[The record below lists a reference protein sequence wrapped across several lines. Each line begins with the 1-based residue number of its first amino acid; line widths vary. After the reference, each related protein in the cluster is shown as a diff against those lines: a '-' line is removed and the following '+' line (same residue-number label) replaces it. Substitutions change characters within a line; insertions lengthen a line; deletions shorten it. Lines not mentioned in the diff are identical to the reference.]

1 MKKKTKF
8 YVGLSL
14 IAIALSLSACG
25 KKEVEEE
32 AGNQPNETMYAIN
45 DSTSFD
51 GLYKKAKD
59 VTPAS
64 TKPGLSDYKS
74 VGVAKTAFENER
86 LYGSESL
93 NVDRTINASD
103 FGANGSDSS
112 SDSLAMKRIIQDCK
126 AHPNEM
132 TKVVFQ
138 KGDYDFVEAGDYEHP
153 NMGFCL
159 DGLKNVIFSGNGST
173 FWFDGEI
180 MGAYAVNCE
189 NIYFEDIYVDY
200 GKTPYAVGIMT
211 ENSDGETF
219 KVKINPGF
227 NAFDENP
234 NTNIGAWLEYTRYG
248 VLLPFGNDIY
258 GHVKYQSYDKETRI
272 LTVKFDR
279 KYNPSP
285 KNTYVVVR
293 YYTYEFNAFH
303 FVGCKNM
310 HLESVTLYTCPG
322 FALGSYSTENLYIN
336 RFNIQLKPNCGRLM
350 TCTADA
356 IHTIDTYGE
365 VKVTNCLFENCG
377 DDALNVHGMYWKI
390 NKFNGS
396 KGFVANNIKGY
407 NYRAYPGDKLE
418 IVDDESLVVQTV
430 TVKTCAPFETAAGGF
445 VVEIE
450 EDLSS
455 AVKLNYSVG
464 NVTRSPKLVFSNN
477 VVRNK
482 RCRGLLIKTRD
493 VVVSNCTFSYC
504 AAGMILGTDTDD
516 WLESIN
522 PINVDIYNCKF
533 MNLNLGNT
541 YCNGD
546 ILFAATGKG
555 NVTAAIGAIQDI
567 DIENNYFNNGGTAG
581 VAISSSKG
589 VTVSHNLFNNN
600 GTYAEEIKRV
610 MTNSSIILSNSE
622 DVSLL
627 YNSVHK
633 SSSASYKPIFVGN
646 NIKASNITV
655 TGNNG
660 FTAADLQDK
669 VARIEVGI
677 PTVSTLGMDSSSFAD
692 WSSAIDPKYQLEI
705 CGSADELLNEID
717 LDETSFKLNYCYA
730 AVSNDGLYL
739 GYDVFDDSLN
749 FYASESFWS
758 GDGCEIFI
766 SSDTE
771 STDALETLKVDSSID
786 CVEVFTS
793 GDETWGKQL
802 VSYRTTPDIFA
813 QRDQVVIDTFVHADE
828 KGYAAKIFIPF
839 SIISHIQDKLMTQNG
854 KISLCFNFSDRDSVE
869 ERIQH
874 ATCFNMVEFNKYVPG
889 KMNMVFVE
897 E

>member
-303 FVGCKNM
+303 NSFLPKRTSSGCA
-310 HLESVTLYTCPG
+310 S
-322 FALGSYSTENLYIN
+322 
-336 RFNIQLKPNCGRLM
+336 
-350 TCTADA
+350 
-356 IHTIDTYGE
+356 
-365 VKVTNCLFENCG
+365 
-377 DDALNVHGMYWKI
+377 
-390 NKFNGS
+390 
-396 KGFVANNIKGY
+396 
-407 NYRAYPGDKLE
+407 
-418 IVDDESLVVQTV
+418 
-430 TVKTCAPFETAAGGF
+430 
-445 VVEIE
+445 
-450 EDLSS
+450 
-455 AVKLNYSVG
+455 
-464 NVTRSPKLVFSNN
+464 
-477 VVRNK
+477 
-482 RCRGLLIKTRD
+482 CR
-493 VVVSNCTFSYC
+493 
-504 AAGMILGTDTDD
+504 
-516 WLESIN
+516 
-522 PINVDIYNCKF
+522 
-533 MNLNLGNT
+533 
-541 YCNGD
+541 
-546 ILFAATGKG
+546 
-555 NVTAAIGAIQDI
+555 
-567 DIENNYFNNGGTAG
+567 
-581 VAISSSKG
+581 IS
-589 VTVSHNLFNNN
+589 
-600 GTYAEEIKRV
+600 
-610 MTNSSIILSNSE
+610 
-622 DVSLL
+622 
-627 YNSVHK
+627 
-633 SSSASYKPIFVGN
+633 
-646 NIKASNITV
+646 
-655 TGNNG
+655 
-660 FTAADLQDK
+660 
-669 VARIEVGI
+669 
-677 PTVSTLGMDSSSFAD
+677 
-692 WSSAIDPKYQLEI
+692 
-705 CGSADELLNEID
+705 
-717 LDETSFKLNYCYA
+717 
-730 AVSNDGLYL
+730 
-739 GYDVFDDSLN
+739 
-749 FYASESFWS
+749 
-758 GDGCEIFI
+758 
-766 SSDTE
+766 
-771 STDALETLKVDSSID
+771 
-786 CVEVFTS
+786 
-793 GDETWGKQL
+793 
-802 VSYRTTPDIFA
+802 
-813 QRDQVVIDTFVHADE
+813 
-828 KGYAAKIFIPF
+828 
-839 SIISHIQDKLMTQNG
+839 
-854 KISLCFNFSDRDSVE
+854 
-869 ERIQH
+869 
-874 ATCFNMVEFNKYVPG
+874 
-889 KMNMVFVE
+889 
-897 E
+897 